1 MASVPGGAAR
11 PLRMRAPDEPS
22 PVGRVVAYCLLAC
35 WAFVVLFPLYWLAIT
50 SVKLPVDVNS
60 GPFYLPWIDFQPS
73 LHAWRYLFVDMLN
86 DTLRPYVNTVIA
98 ALASSL
104 IAVALGSMAAYALV
118 RITYRP
124 RLGSIL
130 MFVLCVLAGI
140 VLVVVLG
147 LHWLLAVAVALAL
160 FALLLLGFGRR
171 FRRSLGNNDIAF
183 WMVSQRILPPV
194 TAVVPIYVLFQ
205 HVGLLDTRT
214 ALIITYVAV
223 NIPKG
228 ITATLTGILFNV
240 QASSNF
246 DPQSATYDIRQGVS
260 DGNGGTSVAS
270 GTGNITV
277 ATTGRT
283 FIGLS
288 EFSVLV
294 TLTTPQALTGGEEY
308 WFNLTPQCT
317 DGAVDGS
324 CSVGR
329 IFLSNTT
336 EMANEQFGH
345 ASPPY
350 ESFLNS
356 SYFGFTWTNWCDAS
370 LGLVHGQCRFA
381 SFGLVGTAKK
391 D

>member
-1 MASVPGGAAR
+1 MASVPGGVSR
-11 PLRMRAPDEPS
+11 PLRMRAPDDPT
-22 PVGRVVAYCLLAC
+22 PVGRVVAYFLLAC

-98 ALASSL
+98 ALASSV

-147 LHWLLAVAVALAL
+147 LHWLLAIAVALAL

-223 NIPKG
+223 NIPIVVWLMRDFFFSIPLELEEAALVDG
-228 ITATLTGILFNV
+228 ATRYRIFW
-240 QASSNF
+240 
-246 DPQSATYDIRQGVS
+246 
-260 DGNGGTSVAS
+260 SVVLPLSRPGLA
-270 GTGNITV
+270 
-277 ATTGRT
+277 AT
-283 FIGLS
+283 FILVLIMAWNEYLLALFLS
-288 EFSVLV
+288 SANAQTMPLLVAAQNATRGPQWWYMSVLIIVMILPV
-294 TLTTPQALTGGEEY
+294 TVLAVLLERFITRGL
-308 WFNLTPQCT
+308 LI
-317 DGAVDGS
+317 GAVKG
-324 CSVGR
+324 
-329 IFLSNTT
+329 
-336 EMANEQFGH
+336 
-345 ASPPY
+345 
-350 ESFLNS
+350 
-356 SYFGFTWTNWCDAS
+356 
-370 LGLVHGQCRFA
+370 
-381 SFGLVGTAKK
+381 
-391 D
+391 